1 MISVLR
7 LRAKIQQ
14 RNVKGGET
22 KQKFQGCLT
31 IALQIEDNTEDFANS
46 QRQNQESV
54 MIVFPGE

>member
-22 KQKFQGCLT
+22 QVGKNFKD
-31 IALQIEDNTEDFANS
+31 ALQIEDNTKDFANS

-54 MIVFPGE
+54 MIVLPGE